1 MASISERIYIR
12 WLPDEAKEPTSTLVT
27 TSAKSFFVDIRILQ
41 DPPHELY
48 WGFAGISYKDGSQGR
63 WMHTVDSRS
72 DNPTEDFGSFEQL
85 TNGDWLEKGKMLDFD
100 DGKVKVYEEV
110 WRDSEILPR
119 ISTVLVLEEDGG
131 KAFQINSAANA
142 AKGTIVRVGNYCQ
155 GIMKVKGEV
164 TCERWTLDQGAEE
177 WRRIFRTGNGV
188 LPCQVACID
197 HSVQAKDEMQGGGDT
212 EGNHEIRKFEIHTEI
227 HNRDE
232 ITYGEHKW
240 RIVENSTW

>member
-1 MASISERIYIR
+1 
-12 WLPDEAKEPTSTLVT
+12 
-27 TSAKSFFVDIRILQ
+27 
-41 DPPHELY
+41 
-48 WGFAGISYKDGSQGR
+48 
-63 WMHTVDSRS
+63 MHTVDSRS

-100 DGKVKVYEEV
+100 DGKVKAYEEV

-131 KAFQINSAANA
+131 KAFQINSAADA

-177 WRRIFRTGNGV
+177 WRRIFRTGMGV

-197 HSVQAKDEMQGGGDT
+197 HSVQAKDEMQGGSDI